1 MAALGAW
8 TVIAAS
14 VGLSAIDRAPLM
26 PPDHLAPIGAR
37 LNELGRPGEMVFNSS
52 WSDFMALVWWAS
64 AFRYINGLD
73 GHYLA
78 FGDPA
83 RFAVWLSIAVGNVE
97 DPADIIDRGF
107 GARFAVVARQHT
119 KLAQQL
125 LSSPRATLLLDS
137 RDGWL
142 FEIRRR

>member
-1 MAALGAW
+1 
-8 TVIAAS
+8 
-14 VGLSAIDRAPLM
+14 
-26 PPDHLAPIGAR
+26 
-37 LNELGRPGEMVFNSS
+37 VFNSS

-83 RFAVWLSIAVGNVE
+83 RFAVWISIAVGNVE
-97 DPADIIDRGF
+97 DPADFIDRGF
-107 GARFAVVARQHT
+107 GARFAVVARQHAT
-119 KLAQQL
+119 LAQQL
-125 LSSPRATLLLDS
+125 LASPRAALLVDS
-137 RDGWL
+137 PEGWL